1 MLDTSLFSYCVWGKP
16 PITIIMMMTG
26 TMMMMMTISP
36 FVAASVWVITVLFH
50 CVCVCARVRD
60 VDVCWMSVEMGW
72 ILLAVFFYI
81 HCVLAFFFCF
91 PRQTLSIAL
100 TAASSPCPQFFST
113 HFFFAFYLRRKPP
126 FFMRA
131 NYAALSIPLPVSRP
145 LPRWPPLSFAPSH
158 CEFAH

>member
-1 MLDTSLFSYCVWGKP
+1 MALVSKIMLDTSLFSYCVWGKP

-81 HCVLAFFFCF
+81 HCVLAFFFLF
-91 PRQTLSIAL
+91 PPADPLYRSNGSQLTLSAVFFYPLFFCILLASE
-100 TAASSPCPQFFST
+100 TAI
-113 HFFFAFYLRRKPP
+113 FYAR
-126 FFMRA
+126 
-131 NYAALSIPLPVSRP
+131 
-145 LPRWPPLSFAPSH
+145 
-158 CEFAH
+158 